1 LKTFCLSL
9 HQLFRSFLEET
20 IFTKFKKIE
29 DMNRVTLI
37 GNLGKDPEV
46 RRLENGAAV
55 GKFNIATTENYKDT
69 AGEWQSQ
76 TEWHEIV
83 VWRAQAE
90 LTEKFLKKGTG
101 VYVEGKLAHRKWTDK
116 NNIERYT
123 TEVVASIVRPL
134 ERTSPARAE
143 SNFPTQ
149 EPPMPSYDRAPN
161 GSNSGGSS
169 QMSNQSVPFEVVEPA
184 NMGGGSEPVGEDGLP
199 F

>member
-1 LKTFCLSL
+1 
-9 HQLFRSFLEET
+9 
-20 IFTKFKKIE
+20 
-29 DMNRVTLI
+29 MNRVTLI

-55 GKFNIATTENYKDT
+55 GKFRIATTENYKDT

-76 TEWHEIV
+76 TEWHDIV
-83 VWRAQAE
+83 VWRQQAE
-90 LTEKFLKKGTG
+90 LSEKFLKKGTG
-101 VYVEGKLAHRKWTDK
+101 VYIEGKLTHRKWTDK
-116 NNIERYT
+116 DNIERYT

-134 ERTSPARAE
+134 ERTTPARSD

-149 EPPMPSYDRAPN
+149 EPPMPNYDRPSN
-161 GSNSGGSS
+161 GSNSGASS